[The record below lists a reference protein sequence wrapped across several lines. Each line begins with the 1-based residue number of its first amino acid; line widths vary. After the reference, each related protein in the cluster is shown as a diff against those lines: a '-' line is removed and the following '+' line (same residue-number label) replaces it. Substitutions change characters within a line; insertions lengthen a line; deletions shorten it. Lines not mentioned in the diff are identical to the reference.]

1 MIRIIGAI
9 VAVIL
14 AVGGGLALFLYTQGA
29 DARAAAGQTLQSVYV
44 LTDDIPQGTTG
55 AAVKDHLQIE
65 RLPKIAIQ
73 PGIVTDLASVSAL
86 VTNADLLKGDQLVKL
101 RFSDPKS
108 LAATTGTVPV
118 PNGMQQVTIP
128 LVVDRVVGGAVQAGS
143 TVGIVYSSN
152 TQTTTDNTHVAV
164 TQFIYHRVLVTRV
177 TAGLTYQAPSSTTAP
192 SSNSNSNSSST
203 STSSSSSQGES
214 TLMVTFAV
222 TTPQAE
228 KLVYGAEQQQDGN
241 GGIWLTLETSASSTA
256 GSTPRDGGNIFK

>member
-9 VAVIL
+9 VAVVL

-29 DARAAAGQTLQSVYV
+29 DARAAAGQTMESVYV

-55 AAVKDHLQIE
+55 AAVKDHLQVE
-65 RLPKIAIQ
+65 RLPKMAIQ

-118 PNGMQQVTIP
+118 PKAMQQVTIP

-177 TAGLTYQAPSSTTAP
+177 TAGLTYQAPSSTMAP
-192 SSNSNSNSSST
+192 SSSTNSSST

-241 GGIWLTLETSASSTA
+241 GGIWLTLETSASNIA

>member
-44 LTDDIPQGTTG
+44 LTDDIPKGTTG

-65 RLPKIAIQ
+65 RLPRIAIQ
-73 PGIVTDLASVSAL
+73 PDIVTDLTSVSGL
-86 VTNADLLKGDQLVKL
+86 VANADLLKGDQLVKP

-108 LAATTGTVPV
+108 LAASTGAVPV
-118 PNGMQQVTIP
+118 PKGMQQVTIP

-143 TVGIVYSSN
+143 TVGIVYSTHTS
-152 TQTTTDNTHVAV
+152 TSAATTNIAV

-177 TAGLTYQAPSSTTAP
+177 TPGLTYQAPSSTTAP
-192 SSNSNSNSSST
+192 SSSNSTASSSP
-203 STSSSSSQGES
+203 SQGAS
-214 TLMVTFAV
+214 TMMVTLAV
-222 TTPQAE
+222 TAAQAE
-228 KLVYGAEQQQDGN
+228 KLVYTAEQQQSGN
-241 GGIWLTLETSASSTA
+241 GGIWLTLETSDSSTA
-256 GSTPRDGGNIFK
+256 GSTPRDGGNVFK